1 MSSALERF
9 LRYVTIDTQ
18 SNDKSDVTPSTPCQF
33 DLARLLVE
41 ELKQLGLT
49 DAAVDEHCYVMATLP
64 GNLPEGRDDA
74 PVIGLIAHLDTSDSC
89 SGKNVRPR
97 VMEYHGGDVVLES
110 GLKIPEDA
118 DLLRNQG
125 RSIVVTDG
133 TTLLGGDDK
142 AGIASIMAA
151 VETLLKKTTP
161 RGRVRICFTPDEEIG
176 NGTAFFDL
184 KKFGAQY
191 AYTVDSG
198 GLGEINCETFTAD
211 KAVMTINGKDIHPG
225 YAKDRMVNAGRV
237 LSRVIAALPLSRTPE
252 QTQGREP
259 FIHLL
264 EVDGDVTLAKAEF
277 ILRAFEESDRRK
289 NQQILQDAFHAQLNA
304 TPDASGTLE
313 IKTQYLNMKRFL
325 DDHPRV
331 TQRLEQAVREC
342 GAEPRWIPVRGGT
355 DGSRLSEMGLPT
367 PNIFAGYYR
376 CHSLTEWLAVDELE
390 KSVDVLVRLVEL
402 WAREEK

>member
-9 LRYVTIDTQ
+9 LQYVTIDTQ
-18 SNDKSDVTPSTPCQF
+18 SNEKSNVTPSTPCQF
-33 DLARLLVE
+33 DLAKLLVK

-49 DAAVDEHCYVMATLP
+49 DAAVDEHCYVTATLP
-64 GNLPEGRDDA
+64 SNLPEGRDDA
-74 PVIGLIAHLDTSDSC
+74 PAIGLIAHLDTSDSC
-89 SGKNVRPR
+89 SGKNVKPR
-97 VMEYHGGDVVLES
+97 VMEYTGGDVVLES

-118 DLLRNQG
+118 DLLRNRG
-125 RSIVVTDG
+125 RRIVVTDG

-151 VETLLKKTTP
+151 VETLLTKKTP
-161 RGRVRICFTPDEEIG
+161 HGRVRICFTPDEEIG
-176 NGTAFFDL
+176 NGTAFFDVQ
-184 KKFGAQY
+184 KFGAQY

-198 GLGEINCETFTAD
+198 GVGEINRETFTAD
-211 KAVMTINGKDIHPG
+211 KAVMTVNGKDIHPG
-225 YAKDRMVNAGRV
+225 YAKGRMVNAGRV
-237 LSRVIAALPLSRTPE
+237 LSRIIAGLPLARTPE
-252 QTQGREP
+252 QTEGREP

-264 EVDGDVTLAKAEF
+264 EVDGDVSLAKAEF

-289 NQQILQDAFHAQLNA
+289 NQQILQDTFHAVINA
-304 TPDASGTLE
+304 TPGATGSLE

-325 DDHPRV
+325 DECPLV
-331 TQRLEQAVREC
+331 TDRLEQAVSQC
-342 GAEPRWIPVRGGT
+342 GVQPQWIPIRGGT

-390 KSVDVLVRLVEL
+390 KSVEVLVRLVEL
-402 WAREEK
+402 WAQ